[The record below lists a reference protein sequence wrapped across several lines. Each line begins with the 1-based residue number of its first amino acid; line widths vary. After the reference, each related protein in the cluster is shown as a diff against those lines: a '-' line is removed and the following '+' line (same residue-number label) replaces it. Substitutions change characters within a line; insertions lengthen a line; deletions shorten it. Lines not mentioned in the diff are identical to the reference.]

1 MSRTVCICV
10 LGAVL
15 LCGWARADEGPQA
28 AVESHF
34 AAITAEDYTA
44 ADRWLS
50 RAFIRAFKA
59 DVVKLNAYY
68 TARRA
73 QLARG
78 YTIMDSH
85 ALSDPGRETAA
96 VVVEFGDPHPE
107 AVVNITER
115 MYYYLIREKAAAD
128 APGVDSR
135 GLAWRIDIFDALGF
149 DTLADAR
156 RNHYLGT
163 REAWDED
170 MGRELR
176 SRQGLFRIQ
185 WALTQYAGGHG
196 QYPLRL
202 LGEENRR
209 DELITAG
216 YLTGAYPLSG
226 YSGKAMRS
234 VGVTDSA
241 AGDFTYLSIDA
252 NGDGQPEGYWLLL
265 HGKDPSKS
273 YFRGLDIVYVLG
285 SSGSLGQNELAQEFA
300 AFWQATA
307 GAQLELTGASE
318 PLVPQ
323 GGLVPTPE
331 QAGLEVPVAPGTET
345 PEPAAAETPAEQVPR
360 TAPEEAPV
368 SAAPEA
374 AAPSA
379 GEAAPTPPETAP
391 TSPEA
396 GPAPPAE
403 EAAPGPEGAGPST
416 EVAVPGSADVH
427 ALAQQVGRELAAK
440 LAALAGRI
448 LARIARAPLPVEPL
462 VVHTYGFR

>member
-1 MSRTVCICV
+1 MKRALCIGV

-15 LCGWARADEGPQA
+15 LCAWARADEGPQA

-44 ADRWLS
+44 ADRWFS

-78 YTIMDSH
+78 YNIMDVH
-85 ALSDPGRETAA
+85 ALSDPGRETAV

-128 APGVDSR
+128 APGVDSH

-149 DTLADAR
+149 DTLANAR

-163 REAWDED
+163 RAAWDED
-170 MGRELR
+170 AGRELR

-185 WALTQYAGGHG
+185 WALTQFAGGHG

-226 YSGKAMRS
+226 YSGKPMRS
-234 VGVTDSA
+234 VGFKDSA
-241 AGDFTYLSIDA
+241 AGDFTYVSIDA
-252 NGDGQPEGYWLLL
+252 NGDGQREGYWLLL
-265 HGKDPSKS
+265 HGKDPSKA
-273 YFRGLDIVYVLG
+273 YFRGLDIDYILG
-285 SSGSLGQNELAQEFA
+285 SSASLGQNELAQEFA
-300 AFWQATA
+300 ALWQATA

-331 QAGLEVPVAPGTET
+331 QAGLGTPAVPGTET
-345 PEPAAAETPAEQVPR
+345 PQM
-360 TAPEEAPV
+360 
-368 SAAPEA
+368 

-391 TSPEA
+391 TPPEVA
-396 GPAPPAE
+396 PAPPAE
-403 EAAPGPEGAGPST
+403 GAGPG
-416 EVAVPGSADVH
+416 ALDVQ
-427 ALAQQVGRELAAK
+427 ALAQQAGRELAAK
-440 LAALAGRI
+440 LVALAGRI
-448 LARIARAPLPVEPL
+448 LARIARAPPLVEPL
-462 VVHTYGFR
+462 IVHTYGFR